1 MSSYN
6 CQLTC
11 SIFRAMTVKE
21 PMDRMNNEKMR
32 EKKERGDRGERE
44 EEEQLLENG
53 ISLSSLASSHRRRLS

>member
-6 CQLTC
+6 CQLTF

-44 EEEQLLENG
+44 
-53 ISLSSLASSHRRRLS
+53 RRRNSY

>member
-6 CQLTC
+6 CQLTF